1 MAQHRI
7 CIVLHCPALLL
18 QMTHTDAYKTI
29 ERPSEGDYRD
39 RGSKFMSYLF
49 PCENEDQLKGFVNEL
64 RKQHPSS
71 RHVCYGAILGIENG
85 IERSIDD
92 GEPNGTAGLPILN
105 QLLSAELKSVALL
118 VVRYFGGTKLGKS
131 GLINAY
137 KESAKEAIN
146 NAKLVTR
153 YVTTEIQFRFN
164 YDATGVV
171 MQAIENI
178 EHAIINEQVYDQDCL
193 ITVSI
198 PKSELDKA
206 LHLFDH
212 TNEVDVSQKD

>member
-1 MAQHRI
+1 
-7 CIVLHCPALLL
+7 
-18 QMTHTDAYKTI
+18 MTHPDAYKTI
-29 ERPSEGDYRD
+29 VTPSEGDFRD
-39 RGSKFMSYLF
+39 RGSKFPSYLF
-49 PCENEDQLKGFVNEL
+49 PCQDEEELKGYINEL
-64 RKQHPSS
+64 RKQHPGS
-71 RHVCYGAILGIENG
+71 RHVCYGAILGVENNV
-85 IERSIDD
+85 ERSNDD
-92 GEPNGTAGLPILN
+92 GEPGGTAGLPILN
-105 QLLSAELKSVALL
+105 QLLSAELKNVALL
-118 VVRYFGGTKLGKS
+118 VVRYFGGAKLGKP

-153 YVTTEIQFRFN
+153 YIQTEIQFRFS
-164 YDATGVV
+164 YDATGPV

-178 EHAIINEQVYDQDCL
+178 DHAVMKDQVYDQDCL

-212 TNEVDVSQKD
+212 TNEVEISQTD